1 MFAEF
6 FKESNRVYACPSVAA
21 PQQREEWDYQPRG
34 YVFIETEKSDSD
46 DKDSVMPSLIYPEES
61 DY

>member
-1 MFAEF
+1 MPINQVQEGLTKFYSMFAEF

-34 YVFIETEKSDSD
+34 YVFTET
-46 DKDSVMPSLIYPEES
+46 
-61 DY
+61 